1 MGQRHKTLSSETHTH
16 QHLTHVA
23 AGLGIFFFPTPTCAC
38 VSKKKK
44 GGGRGAKRGAFKN
57 YNSSLKRTTR
67 PPPSSRS
74 PLSSSPTRRVSMSYT
89 SE

>member
-23 AGLGIFFFPTPTCAC
+23 AGFGFFFFFSPDVC
-38 VSKKKK
+38 V
-44 GGGRGAKRGAFKN
+44 RGQKRGREGRERAALKD
-57 YNSSLKRTTR
+57 YNSSLKRTSR

-74 PLSSSPTRRVSMSYT
+74 LLSSSPTRRVSMSYT